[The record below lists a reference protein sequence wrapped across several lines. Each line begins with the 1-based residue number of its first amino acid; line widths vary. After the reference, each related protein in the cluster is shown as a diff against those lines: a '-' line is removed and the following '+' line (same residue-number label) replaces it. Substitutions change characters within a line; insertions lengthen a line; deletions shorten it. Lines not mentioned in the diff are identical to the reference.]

1 MRTATLGWTAVLTGG
16 LTLITTFL
24 PEIINIAK
32 AFFNGK
38 DAVNAMVNNLRNLN
52 EVMKVSNK
60 DAASEVTRL
69 QVLYKSATDVNNA
82 HQNRIKSVKELQK
95 EFPAYFKGIKDEDVL
110 NDNAKKNF
118 EELTKSIFENAKAKA
133 ALIKTFICFS

>member
-1 MRTATLGWTAVLTGG
+1 
-16 LTLITTFL
+16 
-24 PEIINIAK
+24 
-32 AFFNGK
+32 
-38 DAVNAMVNNLRNLN
+38 
-52 EVMKVSNK
+52 MKVSNK